1 MSGRENNCMKT
12 VLQTIIVALACVASP
27 GLACAQTSPP
37 PPPDGNSPRGG
48 APRDPVAMLTSAL
61 SLTSDQQSEIKVIF
75 DVWRLKM
82 DAVMEDTTLSSE
94 DRMAKMKELRASM
107 DAAIKAI
114 LTADQ
119 QKKFDEL
126 QKNRPQRPGGRQH
139 GPPPGPP
146 PNE

>member
-1 MSGRENNCMKT
+1 MRT
-12 VLQTIIVALACVASP
+12 VLRTIIMALACVAGP
-27 GLACAQTSPP
+27 GIACAQTSPP
-37 PPPDGNSPRGG
+37 SPPDGNSPPNG

-61 SLTSDQQSEIKVIF
+61 GLTSDQQSEIKIIF
-75 DVWRLKM
+75 DVWRLRM
-82 DAVMEDTTLSSE
+82 DVVMEDTTLSDE

-107 DAAIKAI
+107 DAAIKQL

-126 QKNRPQRPGGRQH
+126 QKNRPQRRGGRQQ